1 MKKTLVTLLLAF
13 SFHSALA
20 HSQVTGVYP
29 GAHAVVSS
37 PKYVSVK
44 LNEAVKL
51 KFCKLDVY
59 KLNADGGKLAMNR
72 AAAQVAKTGKA
83 VRMPIQFNKQGK
95 SNILKASIG
104 KLPAGNYVM
113 VWRVLSADGHMVRG
127 HSVFKAK

>member
-20 HSQVTGVYP
+20 HSKVIGVYP
-29 GAHAVVSS
+29 SARAVVKS

-51 KFCKLDVY
+51 KFCKLNVY
-59 KLNADGGKLAMNR
+59 KLNADGGKLAINR

-83 VRMPIQFNKQGK
+83 VRMPIQFNQQGK
-95 SNILKASIG
+95 SNTLKASIG

-113 VWRVLSADGHMVRG
+113 AWRVLSADGHMVRG